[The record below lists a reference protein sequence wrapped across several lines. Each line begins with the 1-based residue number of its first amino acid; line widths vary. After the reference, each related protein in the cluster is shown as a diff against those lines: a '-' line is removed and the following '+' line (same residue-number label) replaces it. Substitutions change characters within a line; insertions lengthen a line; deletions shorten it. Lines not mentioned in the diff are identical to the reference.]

1 MFAVEFKIDS
11 DKDEFEFL
19 RELDQNMV
27 ESHIQFKLNGR
38 IHTKNVFE
46 KDLDFALNGKKIVK
60 SIQNRLECYA
70 NYIMRN
76 KKNSNSKH
84 YQGHDNRSYMKT
96 NKKQFYIKFINIS
109 QSFGIKIEVVTP
121 RTPNGQRKPI
131 NLFTANFNKIVKAGI
146 KIRSFIFWFNIPNE
160 DLKISQAYYD
170 NQKLPLMQCKSYQ
183 GYNIGED
190 YANFDTDLVKNTYS
204 SKFTVFII

>member
-1 MFAVEFKIDS
+1 
-11 DKDEFEFL
+11 
-19 RELDQNMV
+19 
-27 ESHIQFKLNGR
+27 
-38 IHTKNVFE
+38 
-46 KDLDFALNGKKIVK
+46 
-60 SIQNRLECYA
+60 
-70 NYIMRN
+70 
-76 KKNSNSKH
+76 
-84 YQGHDNRSYMKT
+84 
-96 NKKQFYIKFINIS
+96 
-109 QSFGIKIEVVTP
+109 
-121 RTPNGQRKPI
+121 
-131 NLFTANFNKIVKAGI
+131 VKAGI